1 MTIHGSFLPLARF
14 GSDGVSVPRIAIVG
28 RGFSGLMTAIALL
41 RRVRTPFELQLFDPH
56 PDISGGQALAGA
68 QLGEILNSRVRD
80 LSVADDDVDDFDTWL
95 RGNASF
101 RNAVSAAIPGFRQIF
116 VPKGMFSDYAYQR
129 FSDALALRHDVSI
142 RVRSELVLSIAR
154 RGDGRFAVATGE
166 GPAQTCDIVV
176 LATGYGTMRAGS
188 SPQPEMPGARPV
200 RARRLAPCPHIV
212 LLGTGV
218 RVVDRLFQ
226 LRDGGYAGRITLLS
240 AHGFLPRSHTRFAA
254 DPMELEG
261 EIPHRLPEIVRFL
274 RQACR
279 TAEEN
284 GQNWQSVMNAFR
296 KQARSLWRD
305 LPAAEKR
312 RFNRHL
318 RAIYDSHRNR
328 LPEPHYLRLMREL
341 STGGTVLRK
350 GWAGS
355 FSDDGVTVR
364 WPGEAREDFIAAST
378 VIDCR
383 CAAPDLTAP
392 PLSAL
397 LQDGLAMPDE
407 LGLGLLVNAHGEVL
421 VGDQAT
427 ANLYAVG
434 PLGLGSLPDID
445 LVPEIVSQAYAAA
458 GLVARTCT
466 ALASTG

>member
-1 MTIHGSFLPLARF
+1 MTIHGSFLPQTPF

-28 RGFSGLMTAIALL
+28 RGFSGLMSAIALL
-41 RRVRTPFELQLFDPH
+41 RRVRTPFELLMLDPH
-56 PDISGGQALAGA
+56 PEINGGQALAGA
-68 QLGEILNSRVRD
+68 QIGAILNSRVRD
-80 LSVADDDVDDFDTWL
+80 LSVADDDADDFDTWL

-142 RVRSELVLSIAR
+142 RMRSELVLSIAR
-154 RGDGRFAVATGE
+154 RSDSRFAVATGE
-166 GPAQTCDIVV
+166 GPAEICDIVV
-176 LATGYGTMRAGS
+176 LATGYGTTRKPTPS
-188 SPQPEMPGARPV
+188 QPETPGATAI

-226 LRDGGYAGRITLLS
+226 LRDEGYCGRITLLS

-261 EIPHRLPEIVRFL
+261 EIPRRLRDVVPFL
-274 RQACR
+274 RHACR
-279 TAEEN
+279 AAEDG

-305 LPAAEKR
+305 LPAQEKR

-350 GWAGS
+350 GRAGA
-355 FSDDGVTVR
+355 FTNDGVTVR
-364 WPGEAREDFIAAST
+364 WPGETREGFMAASA

-383 CAAPDLTAP
+383 CAAPDLAAP
-392 PLSAL
+392 PLSTL
-397 LQDGLAMPDE
+397 MQDGLAMPDE
-407 LGLGLLVNAHGEVL
+407 LGLGVLVNAHGEVL

-458 GLVARTCT
+458 GLMTQTCT